1 MSSGYSEEDI
11 RRAAEIREWLIKEIS
26 DRQEEI
32 ERLRTTL
39 SIIDNLLKQ
48 GSFRAAAN
56 LGFTTTVPSTQAESA
71 ATAAATTTQI
81 QQQQA
86 ARQTA
91 AQSTAVKRPQQQQ
104 SQVGTATSPTLRP
117 PSDGA
122 GSSSS
127 SGGSGD
133 DDNKNIKPLKRVKD
147 DFLLANAEI
156 TSDAVVIVPAP
167 GINLNSNTPPF
178 KSFFLNRI
186 LEGMKGKDTEKV
198 NQGALRET
206 DALSYRV
213 EEGEDDSSGGGSTS
227 SGGGIIKRIVIN
239 KYRDKERLQ
248 EIFNTSAWVFTRML
262 EKSGSK

>member
-26 DRQEEI
+26 DRQEEV

-56 LGFTTTVPSTQAESA
+56 LGFAEAATPTQAGSDTTV
-71 ATAAATTTQI
+71 ATAAAQVQQQTHSTAAQPPAAKRQ

-86 ARQTA
+86 GA
-91 AQSTAVKRPQQQQ
+91 A
-104 SQVGTATSPTLRP
+104 ATPTLRATT
-117 PSDGA
+117 DNGV
-122 GSSSS
+122 S
-127 SGGSGD
+127 SGGGD
-133 DDNKNIKPLKRVKD
+133 DSRNIKPLKRAKD

-156 TSDAVVIVPAP
+156 SQDTVVIVPVS
-167 GINLNSNTPPF
+167 GINLNVNTPPF

-186 LEGMKGKDTEKV
+186 LEGMKNKDAEKV
-198 NQGALRET
+198 SQGTLGES
-206 DALSYRV
+206 DALNYKV
-213 EEGEDDSSGGGSTS
+213 EEEDSSGS
-227 SGGGIIKRIVIN
+227 SGIIKRIVIN
-239 KYRDKERLQ
+239 KYREKDRLQ

-262 EKSGSK
+262 EKSGK

>member
-26 DRQEEI
+26 DRQEEV

-56 LGFTTTVPSTQAESA
+56 LGFAEAATPTQAGSGTTVATT
-71 ATAAATTTQI
+71 TAAAQVHQQTHSTAAQPPAEKRQ

-86 ARQTA
+86 GA
-91 AQSTAVKRPQQQQ
+91 A
-104 SQVGTATSPTLRP
+104 ATPTLRATT
-117 PSDGA
+117 DNGV
-122 GSSSS
+122 SSED
-127 SGGSGD
+127 GD
-133 DDNKNIKPLKRVKD
+133 DSRNIKPLKRAKD

-156 TSDAVVIVPAP
+156 SQDTVVIVPVS
-167 GINLNSNTPPF
+167 GINLNVNTPPF

-186 LEGMKGKDTEKV
+186 LEGMKNKDAEKV
-198 NQGALRET
+198 SQGTLRES
-206 DALSYRV
+206 DALNYKV
-213 EEGEDDSSGGGSTS
+213 EEDDDSGGGSS
-227 SGGGIIKRIVIN
+227 GIIKRIVIN
-239 KYRDKERLQ
+239 KYREKDRLQ

-262 EKSGSK
+262 EKSGK

>member
-26 DRQEEI
+26 DRQEEV
-32 ERLRTTL
+32 ERLRTIL

-56 LGFTTTVPSTQAESA
+56 LGFATVTPPSAQAEP
-71 ATAAATTTQI
+71 ATTAAAATTTTTHV
-81 QQQQA
+81 QQ
-86 ARQTA
+86 
-91 AQSTAVKRPQQQQ
+91 QQQQ
-104 SQVGTATSPTLRP
+104 SQVGAIAPPTLRATA
-117 PSDGA
+117 DGDI
-122 GSSSS
+122 GG
-127 SGGSGD
+127 SGGGD
-133 DDNKNIKPLKRVKD
+133 DDNNNNRNIKPLKRVKD

-156 TSDAVVIVPAP
+156 SPDSVVIVPAP

-186 LEGMKGKDTEKV
+186 LEGMKGKDSEKV
-198 NQGALRET
+198 NRGALRDS

-213 EEGEDDSSGGGSTS
+213 EEEDYEDSGGGNS
-227 SGGGIIKRIVIN
+227 SSGIIKRIVIN
-239 KYRDKERLQ
+239 KYREKERLQ

-262 EKSGSK
+262 EKSGK

>member
-48 GSFRAAAN
+48 GSFKAAAN
-56 LGFTTTVPSTQAESA
+56 LGFA
-71 ATAAATTTQI
+71 AAATSAPAGPTTATAQM
-81 QQQQA
+81 QQQA

-91 AQSTAVKRPQQQQ
+91 EQPTAAKKQQQQ
-104 SQVGTATSPTLRP
+104 QAETAAPTLRATTDN
-117 PSDGA
+117 SNSNDGR
-122 GSSSS
+122 
-127 SGGSGD
+127 
-133 DDNKNIKPLKRVKD
+133 NIKPLKRAKD

-156 TSDAVVIVPAP
+156 SPDAVVIVPAP
-167 GINLNSNTPPF
+167 GIDLNANTPPF

-186 LEGMKGKDTEKV
+186 LEGMKNKDAEKV
-198 NQGALRET
+198 SQGALGET
-206 DALSYRV
+206 DALNYKV
-213 EEGEDDSSGGGSTS
+213 EEDGS
-227 SGGGIIKRIVIN
+227 GIIKQIVIN
-239 KYRDKERLQ
+239 KYREKDRLQ

-262 EKSGSK
+262 EKSGR

>member
-26 DRQEEI
+26 DRQEEV
-32 ERLRTTL
+32 ERLRTIL

-56 LGFTTTVPSTQAESA
+56 LGFATATPPSVQAEPA
-71 ATAAATTTQI
+71 TTATAAATTTTTHV
-81 QQQQA
+81 QQ
-86 ARQTA
+86 
-91 AQSTAVKRPQQQQ
+91 QQQQ
-104 SQVGTATSPTLRP
+104 SQVGATTPPTLRATA
-117 PSDGA
+117 D
-122 GSSSS
+122 
-127 SGGSGD
+127 GGSGGD
-133 DDNKNIKPLKRVKD
+133 DDNNRNIKPLKRVKD

-156 TSDAVVIVPAP
+156 SPDSVVIVPAP

-186 LEGMKGKDTEKV
+186 LEGMKGKDSEKV
-198 NQGALRET
+198 NRGALRDS

-213 EEGEDDSSGGGSTS
+213 EEEDDDDSGGGNS
-227 SGGGIIKRIVIN
+227 SGIIKRIVIN
-239 KYRDKERLQ
+239 KYREKERLQ

-262 EKSGSK
+262 EKTGK